1 MNCGAFLVVL
11 NLSCV
16 PADGLIHVWFAAYE
30 VGKLR
35 NVVFRLHIVDS
46 IGLRIVYVGTGLFH
60 THFVAIT
67 TIAICSRSTHWNLPR
82 SIFFRMTWTKYP
94 YKKISFLHGCMHLM
108 TAIITQRNQNNAHTL
123 ALVSRPMH
131 DIMHIV
137 LNNSY
142 KHWISTHLKTI
153 YENNLIYWT
162 LNRYSWNCES

>member
-1 MNCGAFLVVL
+1 MRIPVRVPELCRAVDKYLKCMRYKAPSKSNTCWCTVLHWQHTRFGWSALYVMVHGMNNGAFLVIF

-82 SIFFRMTWTKYP
+82 SIFFRMT
-94 YKKISFLHGCMHLM
+94 
-108 TAIITQRNQNNAHTL
+108 
-123 ALVSRPMH
+123 
-131 DIMHIV
+131 
-137 LNNSY
+137 
-142 KHWISTHLKTI
+142 
-153 YENNLIYWT
+153 
-162 LNRYSWNCES
+162 